1 MLTNL
6 EDDDIETMLES
17 TFSTII
23 QRWNSF
29 DDVTQ
34 KRAEETLQYLLKYR
48 ARLIRNM
55 IVNLPSLSQFPQL
68 ADVEKQLSRLRTP
81 TDVSNAF
88 QIFSRRVS
96 HENSGV
102 VAQALVELKAYLRVH
117 QSFLQASAVS
127 EQPDVV
133 IGLLVRSILDTC
145 VKFNESDRDIAQLS
159 AECIGLIGCL
169 DSNRVESLREH
180 REIVVVSNFR
190 DAAETT
196 DFVLFILEEVIV
208 KAFLSATD
216 TTLQGF
222 LSFVMQELLERCEF
236 REACAPALRN
246 GEKNSNKPLYLKWMK
261 LPSSVQNTLT
271 PFLTSKYFIPQN
283 LEETKTE
290 YPIFRPGNMRPDKLY
305 NSWLRTF
312 VLDLLRK
319 PFSSNADLIFA
330 PLCRAIRIKD
340 ISIASFLLPYV
351 VLHVILEGSDQQ
363 RQEIGEELLCVL
375 QHQATDESQV
385 RKEDLKLCS
394 EVRSFWLLL
403 GMTSCL
409 QSIGR
414 ISCT

>member
-6 EDDDIETMLES
+6 EDDDVESMLES
-17 TFSTII
+17 TFSTVI
-23 QRWNSF
+23 QRWTSF
-29 DDVTQ
+29 DETTQ
-34 KRAEETLQYLLKYR
+34 KRAEETLQYLFRQR

-55 IVNLPSLSQFPQL
+55 IVNLPSLSQLPRL
-68 ADVEKQLSRLRTP
+68 ADVEKQLSKLRTP
-81 TDVSNAF
+81 TDISNAF
-88 QIFSRRVS
+88 QIFSGRVS

-102 VAQALVELKAYLRVH
+102 VAQALVEVKAYLRIH
-117 QSFLQASAVS
+117 QSFLQASALS

-145 VKFNESDRDIAQLS
+145 VKFNESDHDIAQLS

-169 DSNRVESLREH
+169 DSNRVESIREH
-180 REIVVVSNFR
+180 REMVVVNNFHDR
-190 DAAETT
+190 GETT
-196 DFVLFILEEVIV
+196 DFVLFILQEVIV
-208 KAFLSATD
+208 NAFLSATD

-222 LSFVMQELLERCEF
+222 LSFVMQELLERCDF
-236 REACAPALRN
+236 REICTPVLRN
-246 GEKNSNKPLYLKWMK
+246 GDKGSTDELYQKWMK

-271 PFLTSKYFIPQN
+271 PFLTSKYFIPQS

-290 YPIFRPGNMRPDKLY
+290 YPIFLSGNMRPDKLY

-319 PFSSNADLIFA
+319 PFNANAELIFA

-351 VLHVILEGSDQQ
+351 ALHVILEGSDQH

-375 QHQATDESQV
+375 RYQATDESKV
-385 RKEDLKLCS
+385 RKDDLKLCS
-394 EVRSFWLLL
+394 EVRFFCFW
-403 GMTSCL
+403 MPIKNHAYYT
-409 QSIGR
+409 
-414 ISCT
+414 